1 LYWKFHLAG
10 VRSAHRQE
18 EEEVA
23 RINVSGNDRAVVSD
37 QAAAGLNVVFGGVE
51 VYEVR
56 AAHMLGWRKA
66 LIAGGMI
73 LLLLLAA
80 AAWLRSGNSE
90 MTTLQIR
97 QGIVMTGLA
106 ALYAIWALRQV
117 GIVWRFDHKRH
128 TITRKHWLRGM
139 SRNWKSSQI
148 KGLKLLNG
156 KTRLGGAVV
165 QLGLTDATGNVVAE
179 VGCWNRQHVDIP
191 QIEAVAAEIKKVMW
205 WR

>member
-1 LYWKFHLAG
+1 MRIARL
-10 VRSAHRQE
+10 QE

-23 RINVSGNDRAVVSD
+23 RINVISGNDRAVVGA

-56 AAHMLGWRKA
+56 AASMLGWRKA
-66 LIAGGMI
+66 LLIGGMTV
-73 LLLLLAA
+73 LLLLAA
-80 AAWLRSGNSE
+80 AAWLRTGSKD
-90 MTTLQIR
+90 MTPLQIR

-139 SRNWKSSQI
+139 SRNWKSNQL
-148 KGLKLLNG
+148 KGLELLHARN
-156 KTRLGGAVV
+156 RLGGEMV
-165 QLGLTDATGNVVAE
+165 QLGLMDANGKLVAE
-179 VGCWNRQHVDIP
+179 VGCWNRQQVDIS

>member
-1 LYWKFHLAG
+1 M
-10 VRSAHRQE
+10 
-18 EEEVA
+18 A
-23 RINVSGNDRAVVSD
+23 RINVISGNDRAVVGA

-56 AAHMLGWRKA
+56 AASMLGWRKA
-66 LIAGGMI
+66 LLIGGMTV
-73 LLLLLAA
+73 LLLLAA
-80 AAWLRSGNSE
+80 AAWLRTGSKD
-90 MTTLQIR
+90 MTPLQIR

-139 SRNWKSSQI
+139 SRNWKSNQL
-148 KGLKLLNG
+148 KGLELLHARN
-156 KTRLGGAVV
+156 RLGGEMV
-165 QLGLTDATGNVVAE
+165 QLGLMDANGKLVAE
-179 VGCWNRQHVDIP
+179 VGCWNRQQVDIS